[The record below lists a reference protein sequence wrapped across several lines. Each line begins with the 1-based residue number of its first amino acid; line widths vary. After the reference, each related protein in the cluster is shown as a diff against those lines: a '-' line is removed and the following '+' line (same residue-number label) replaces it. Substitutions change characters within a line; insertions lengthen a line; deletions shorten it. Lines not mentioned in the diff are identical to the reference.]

1 MDNKKELLL
10 KLQELAKRGVNGEK
24 ENADKLLKKLMKKY
38 NISEDEINNEEI
50 NEVELELRNDIEV
63 RLASKILFS
72 FFDNAPL
79 YRRWKKRVKCYTKL
93 TKSQEIEFRY
103 MLSVYLE
110 DFRKQELIFYRA
122 FINKN
127 RIFPKEI
134 LDGEGKSPYDASPE
148 ERAEIL
154 KSQMMMNGIEMT
166 RIRKALE
173 GE

>member
-10 KLQELAKRGVNGEK
+10 KLQELAKRGINGEK

-38 NISEDEINNEEI
+38 NISEDEINNEEM

-63 RLASKILFS
+63 RLVSQILFS
-72 FFDNAPL
+72 FFNNAPL
-79 YRRWKKRVKCYTKL
+79 YRRLKKRVKYYTKL

-103 MLSVYLE
+103 MFSVYLE

-127 RIFPKEI
+127 NIFPKEI
-134 LDGEGKSPYDASPE
+134 LDGKGRSLYDVSPE

-154 KSQMMMNGIEMT
+154 KSQMMMGGIEMT
-166 RIRKALE
+166 RIRKALK